1 MLLFSSNSQLKGYL
15 YGVHPLATSTASA
28 RLRGGLCDNESGDD
42 KTQTPTQQIHG
53 EVLCV
58 NSPTTGSSQAT
69 TPPLQ
74 FPGVS
79 HYSNAPRCGLN
90 PKWKIESYPKEY

>member
-1 MLLFSSNSQLKGYL
+1 MLLISSNSQLKGSL
-15 YGVHPLATSTASA
+15 YGVQALATSAASA

-42 KTQTPTQQIHG
+42 KTQTPTQRIHG
-53 EVLCV
+53 EVLRV
-58 NSPTTGSSQAT
+58 NSTTTGSSQAT

-90 PKWKIESYPKEY
+90 RKWKIEGDPKEY